1 MLRKALISV
10 ASIVITVAVWAAI
23 LRGTLLAAATTTL
36 I

>member
-1 MLRKALISV
+1 MFRKALISL

-23 LRGTLLAAATTTL
+23 LRATLLAAPTTL